1 MHEVAEMSGS
11 YYSANPHYASPD
23 HSDDREHVARC
34 EENAVWFFNQA
45 TKAQKAA
52 YDQAMAD
59 TRWLRGPRYDRARAA
74 AERTWRESTAAAR
87 ALYEETLQDLIRD
100 GEVSEETAEKWDA
113 LEAAQSAKAAH
124 TAIMSQFDTALRML
138 RSA

>member
-1 MHEVAEMSGS
+1 MSG
-11 YYSANPHYASPD
+11 YYAANPHYAAPNFSE
-23 HSDDREHVARC
+23 DRERLERC
-34 EENAVWFFNQA
+34 EESAAWFFNDA
-45 TKAQKAA
+45 TKAQKVA

-59 TRWLRGPRYDRARAA
+59 LRFLTGPRYDRARAEA
-74 AERTWRESTAAAR
+74 DRSWREGTADAR
-87 ALYEETLQDLIRD
+87 ALYEETLQDLLRD